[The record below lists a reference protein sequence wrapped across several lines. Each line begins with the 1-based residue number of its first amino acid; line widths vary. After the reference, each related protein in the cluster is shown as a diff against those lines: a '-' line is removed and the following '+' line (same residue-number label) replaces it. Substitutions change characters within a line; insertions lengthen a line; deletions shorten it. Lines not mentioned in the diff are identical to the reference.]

1 MIPYSRQS
9 IDNRDIKEVTKILK
23 SDYLT
28 NGPKS
33 LEFENLTKKF
43 LKSKY
48 CISLNSASSALL
60 ASCISLGLKR

>member
-33 LEFENLTKKF
+33 LEFENLTKK
-43 LKSKY
+43 
-48 CISLNSASSALL
+48 IS
-60 ASCISLGLKR
+60 